1 MASNSKISLEEL
13 NRKLAD
19 PNLSEQ
25 ELQKYFLVDDEKSG
39 PFNPVLEINRE
50 EVTVPM
56 TPEGRARSAAL
67 LNSANFISRLRR
79 QAAFHNR
86 IGSGDYKGPVIVSE
100 GDSWFQYPFRLMDVI
115 DQLMKHY
122 AVFSLDAAGDTLS
135 NMLKQTE
142 YMDAI
147 ENTGASIFLFSG
159 GGNDVVAGGNLAAH
173 LFDFDPALPPEGHLR
188 PSFETMLDDAIGMY
202 GKLVRQVAT
211 AFPKVQILCH
221 GYDYTIPAKGRW
233 LGKPMETRGIK
244 DPAVQRAIAR
254 VMIDRF
260 NERLSL
266 LQSSSARLN
275 YIDCRNTVSA
285 TEWFDELHPMDMG
298 YSKVAQKFAAL
309 IQQFASRGRD
319 VEHKA
324 SRARAGRSKAPSA
337 TTAAAEVPS
346 RPAAASSRA
355 THGPSGISLHI
366 GLNAV
371 SPAHYAGWEGP
382 LRACEFDASD
392 MQEIAD
398 GLGYETKS
406 LLTKEATRQNVIREI
421 KRAAKDLR
429 KGDIFF
435 ISYSAHGGQLPDFNN
450 DEDDATDE
458 TWCLYDGQLVDD
470 ELYELWS
477 EFKEG
482 VRVLVISDSCH
493 SGTVVRAALPQG
505 LALANGHPVAAGTPR
520 AMPLDVAT
528 RTYRQNR
535 DFYTRL
541 GASISVGEERNLTR
555 EITSPISCSV
565 RLISGCQDNQVS
577 LDGIGNGAFTAALIS
592 TWNHGRFNRNY
603 AAFHRAIM
611 MKLPPDQTPH
621 HWQVGP
627 RNPIYDAQT
636 PFAI

>member
-1 MASNSKISLEEL
+1 MTSSSKISLEEL

-19 PNLSEQ
+19 PSLSEQ
-25 ELQKYFLVDDEKSG
+25 ELQKYFTVDDEKSG
-39 PFNPVLEINRE
+39 PFNPVLAINRE
-50 EVTVPM
+50 LVTVPA

-79 QAAFHNR
+79 QAVFHNR
-86 IGSGDYKGPVIVSE
+86 IGSGDYKGPIIVSE

-115 DQLMKHY
+115 DQLMKNY
-122 AVFSLDAAGDTLS
+122 AIFSLDAAGDTLS
-135 NMLKQTE
+135 NMLRQAE

-202 GKLVRQVAT
+202 GKLVRQVAK

-221 GYDYTIPAKGRW
+221 GYDYTIPAKGNW
-233 LGKPMETRGIK
+233 LGKPMESRGIK
-244 DPAVQRAIAR
+244 DPDFQRAIAR

-266 LQSSSARLN
+266 LQSSSARLH
-275 YIDCRNTVSA
+275 YINCRSTVNA
-285 TEWFDELHPMDMG
+285 TEWFDELHPTDTG
-298 YSKVAQKFAAL
+298 YAKVAQKFSTL
-309 IQQFASRGRD
+309 IEQFTSKARE

-324 SRARAGRSKAPSA
+324 SKARAGKSKAPSA
-337 TTAAAEVPS
+337 ATAAVETPA
-346 RPAAASSRA
+346 RPAAAASRA
-355 THGPSGISLHI
+355 TDGPSGMSLHI
-366 GLNAV
+366 GLNMV
-371 SPAHYAGWEGP
+371 SAAHYAGWEGP

-406 LLTKEATRQNVIREI
+406 LLTKEATRQNVISEV
-421 KRAAKDLR
+421 KRAARDL
-429 KGDIFF
+429 KEGDIFL
-435 ISYSAHGGQLPDFNN
+435 ISYSGHGGQLPDFNN
-450 DEDDATDE
+450 DEDDSTDE

-470 ELYELWS
+470 ELYGLWS
-477 EFKEG
+477 EFRSG

-493 SGTVVRAALPQG
+493 SGTVVRAGLPNG
-505 LALANGHPVAAGTPR
+505 HELANGHAVAAGIPR
-520 AMPLDVAT
+520 AMPIDVAT
-528 RTYRQNR
+528 RTFRQNR
-535 DFYTRL
+535 DFYARL
-541 GASISVGEERNLTR
+541 GASITLGEGRNLTR

-592 TWNHGRFNRNY
+592 AWNHGRFNRDY

-611 MKLPPDQTPH
+611 MKLPPDQTPN

>member
-1 MASNSKISLEEL
+1 MKSDRKISLEQL

-19 PNLSEQ
+19 PNLSEK
-25 ELQKYFLVDDEKSG
+25 ELQRYFVVDDEKSG
-39 PFNPVLEINRE
+39 PFNPVLEINRA
-50 EVTVPM
+50 EVSVPE

-86 IGSGDYKGPVIVSE
+86 IGSGNYKGPIIVSE
-100 GDSWFQYPFRLMDVI
+100 GDSWFQYPFRLIDVI
-115 DQLMKHY
+115 DQLMKDY

-135 NMLKQTE
+135 NMLRQSE
-142 YMDAI
+142 YLDAI
-147 ENTGASIFLFSG
+147 ENTGATIFLFSG

-188 PSFETMLDDAIGMY
+188 PSFETILDDAIGMY
-202 GKLVRQVAT
+202 GKLVRQVAK
-211 AFPKVQILCH
+211 AFPRVQILCH

-233 LGKPMETRGIK
+233 LGKPMEARGIN
-244 DPAVQRAIAR
+244 DPAFQRAIAR

-275 YIDCRNTVSA
+275 YINCRNTVSP
-285 TEWFDELHPMDMG
+285 TEWFDELHPTDVG
-298 YSKVAQKFAAL
+298 YGKVAQKFSAA
-309 IQQFASRGRD
+309 IEQFSSQGRN

-324 SRARAGRSKAPSA
+324 SRARAARSKAPSA
-337 TTAAAEVPS
+337 ATAAAE
-346 RPAAASSRA
+346 AARLPTAISSAA
-355 THGPSGISLHI
+355 TRGPTGRSLHI

-371 SPAHYAGWEGP
+371 SAAHYAGWEGP

-392 MQEIAD
+392 MQEIA
-398 GLGYETKS
+398 GALGYATRS
-406 LLTKEATRQNVIREI
+406 LLTPEATRQNVIDEI
-421 KRAAKDLR
+421 RKAAKELK

-435 ISYSAHGGQLPDFNN
+435 VSYSGHGGQLPDFNN

-458 TWCLYDGQLVDD
+458 TWCLYDGQLLDD

-493 SGTVVRAALPQG
+493 SGTMVRAGIPQE
-505 LALANGHPVAAGTPR
+505 LVVANGHLLSTEMPR
-520 AMPLDVAT
+520 VIPDDVAT

-535 DFYTRL
+535 DFYTQL
-541 GASISVGEERNLTR
+541 GASISRGDGSNLTR
-555 EITSPISCSV
+555 EITTPISCSV
-565 RLISGCQDNQVS
+565 RLMSGCQDNQVS

-592 TWNHGRFNRNY
+592 TWNHGRFNRDY
-603 AAFHRAIM
+603 AAFHRVIM
-611 MKLPPDQTPH
+611 MRLPSTQTPN

-627 RNPIYDAQT
+627 RNPVFDAQT

>member
-1 MASNSKISLEEL
+1 MTSNSKISLEEL

-25 ELQKYFLVDDEKSG
+25 ELQNYFVVDEEKSG
-39 PFNPVLEINRE
+39 PFNPVLDINRE
-50 EVTVPM
+50 EVTVPS

-86 IGSGDYKGPVIVSE
+86 IGGGDYKGPIIVSE

-115 DQLMKHY
+115 DQLIKQY

-135 NMLKQTE
+135 NMLRQAE

-188 PSFETMLDDAIGMY
+188 PSFETMLNDAIGMY
-202 GKLVRQVAT
+202 GRLVREVAK
-211 AFPKVQILCH
+211 AFPKVHIICH

-233 LGKPMETRGIK
+233 LGKPMEARGIK
-244 DPAVQRAIAR
+244 EPDFQRAIAR
-254 VMIDRF
+254 AMIDRF
-260 NERLSL
+260 NERLAL

-275 YIDCRNTVSA
+275 YIDCRNLVKT
-285 TEWFDELHPMDMG
+285 TEWFDELHPTDTG
-298 YSKVAQKFAAL
+298 YSKVAQKFSVL
-309 IQQFASRGRD
+309 IEQFASKGLD
-319 VEHKA
+319 VQHKA
-324 SRARAGRSKAPSA
+324 SRARAGKSKAPSA
-337 TTAAAEVPS
+337 ATAAAETPF

-355 THGPSGISLHI
+355 YDGPTGLSLHI

-371 SPAHYAGWEGP
+371 SAAHYAGWEGP
-382 LRACEFDASD
+382 LLACEFDAND
-392 MQEIAD
+392 MQEIAG
-398 GLGYETKS
+398 GLGYDTKS
-406 LLTKEATRQNVIREI
+406 LITKAATRQNVISEI
-421 KRAAKDLR
+421 KNAAKELK

-435 ISYSAHGGQLPDFNN
+435 ISYSGHGGRLPDFNN

-470 ELYELWS
+470 ELYGLWS

-482 VRVLVISDSCH
+482 VRILVISDSCH
-493 SGTVVRAALPQG
+493 SGTVVRAAVAQE
-505 LALANGHPVAAGTPR
+505 LALANGHRMTTGTPR

-528 RTYRQNR
+528 RTFRQNR

-541 GASISVGEERNLTR
+541 GASISLGEERNLTR
-555 EITSPISCSV
+555 EITSPISCTV

-577 LDGIGNGAFTAALIS
+577 LDGIGNGAFSAALIS
-592 TWNHGRFNRNY
+592 TWNHGRFNRDY

-621 HWQVGP
+621 HWRVGP